1 APAAPA
7 ADGYVAPRTEVE
19 RIVAAAWAEALGADR
34 IGVEDNFF
42 ERGGDSILSIRVV
55 SRLRAELGVELS
67 PRALFATPTV
77 AGLAATA
84 GAALDGVAPD
94 GGAPDGGAPDGGATD
109 RRAPDGKP
117 GPAVAI
123 PTVSRDRDL
132 PLSFAQQR
140 LWLLDQFE

>member
-84 GAALDGVAPD
+84 RAALA
-94 GGAPDGGAPDGGATD
+94 GGAPDGGATD

-132 PLSFAQQR
+132 
-140 LWLLDQFE
+140 